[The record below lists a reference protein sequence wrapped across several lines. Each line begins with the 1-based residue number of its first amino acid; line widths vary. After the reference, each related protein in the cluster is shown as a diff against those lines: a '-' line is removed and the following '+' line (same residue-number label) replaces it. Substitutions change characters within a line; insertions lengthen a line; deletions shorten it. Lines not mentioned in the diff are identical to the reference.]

1 MEAFLKKIPLVKNNL
16 SPHIYLKKINCHF
29 VVTYSHLAWHRK
41 ERDAT
46 KSEVGLVSSKT
57 AT

>member
-1 MEAFLKKIPLVKNNL
+1 M
-16 SPHIYLKKINCHF
+16 YLKKINCHF

-46 KSEVGLVSSKT
+46 ESEVGLVSSKT